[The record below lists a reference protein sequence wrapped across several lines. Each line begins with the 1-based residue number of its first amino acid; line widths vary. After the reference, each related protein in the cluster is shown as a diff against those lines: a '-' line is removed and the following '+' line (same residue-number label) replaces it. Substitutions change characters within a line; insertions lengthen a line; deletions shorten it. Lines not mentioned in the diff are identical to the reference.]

1 MNNKI
6 KMCFGIGAPSILMIF
21 VSLCITV
28 LATLSLLTVN
38 SNYNL
43 AKKSADY
50 VKSYYEAD
58 STAEEWL
65 SETYEALNNGTIPKN
80 NIFTVPISDNQSL
93 ELTIDVEDN
102 DFKIISQRIIFTHE
116 WDYSEFEPRFKDI
129 K

>member
-43 AKKSADY
+43 AKKSSDY

-65 SETYEALNNGTIPKN
+65 SETYEALNKGTIPKS

-102 DFKIISQRIIFTHE
+102 DFKIISQRIIFTQE

>member
-50 VKSYYEAD
+50 IKSYYEAD
-58 STAEEWL
+58 SIAEEWL
-65 SETYEALNNGTIPKN
+65 SETYEALNNGIIPKS

-93 ELTIDVEDN
+93 ELIIDVEDN
-102 DFKIISQRIIFTHE
+102 NLKIISQRIIFTHE

>member
-1 MNNKI
+1 MKNKI

-50 VKSYYEAD
+50 VKSYYNAD
-58 STAEEWL
+58 CIAEEWL
-65 SETYEALNNGTIPKN
+65 SDTFEGLNNGIIPKSN
-80 NIFTVPISDNQSL
+80 VFTVPISDNQSL
-93 ELTIDVEDN
+93 ELIIDIKTN
-102 DFKIISQRIIFTHE
+102 DFKITSQKIIFTHE